1 MQFVEC
7 QGARIP
13 AIGLGTM
20 TLKEDVCVEAVKTAL
35 QLGYRSLDTAEKYG
49 NEIWV

>member
-1 MQFVEC
+1 MIAVEA

-20 TLKEDVCVEAVKTAL
+20 TLREKTNPPYDL
-35 QLGYRSLDTAEKYG
+35 YVRITP
-49 NEIWV
+49 